1 MSTHLGLSLGKINFL
16 VRAMV
21 EKGFIKADNFKNS
34 KNKIA
39 YLYYLTPRGFE
50 EKTKITYRYM
60 KRKMAEYEKLEEE
73 IRQLQEEVNNESSLR

>member
-1 MSTHLGLSLGKINFL
+1 M
-16 VRAMV
+16 A
-21 EKGFIKADNFKNS
+21 EKGFIKAYNFKNS

-39 YLYYLTPRGFE
+39 YLYYLTPKGFE

-73 IRQLQEEVNNESSLR
+73 IRQLQKEVDNEHSLVE

>member
-1 MSTHLGLSLGKINFL
+1 
-16 VRAMV
+16 MV
-21 EKGFIKADNFKNS
+21 DKGFIKADNFKNS

-39 YLYYLTPRGFE
+39 YLYYLTPKGFE

-73 IRQLQEEVNNESSLR
+73 IQQLQKEVNQEHSPRWITGMFEEGQNIIITYL